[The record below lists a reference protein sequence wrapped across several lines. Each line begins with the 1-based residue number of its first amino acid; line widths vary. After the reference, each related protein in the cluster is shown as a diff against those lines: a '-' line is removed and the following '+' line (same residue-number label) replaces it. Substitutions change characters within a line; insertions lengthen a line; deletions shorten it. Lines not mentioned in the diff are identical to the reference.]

1 MNTVANNI
9 LNQLGG
15 NKFMAMTGAKN
26 LTYDANSL
34 NINLPKNIS
43 KANNLKIVLNGND
56 LYNVS
61 FTKFSGGKMNL
72 KTFEFTELK
81 VKKIQEFDNVHA
93 EDLQELFTSVTGFDT
108 KL

>member
-1 MNTVANNI
+1 MNTVENNI

-15 NKFMAMTGAKN
+15 NKFIAMTGAKN

-34 NINLPKNIS
+34 NMNLPKNIS
-43 KANNLKIVLNGND
+43 KSNNMKIVLNVND

-72 KTFEFTELK
+72 KTFTFSELK
-81 VKKIQEFDNVHA
+81 VKKIQEFENVHA
-93 EDLQELFTSVTGFDT
+93 EDLQSLFTSVTGFDT